1 MTILTAFRISDQW
14 NNAELTD
21 IKYVTCKL
29 NSVTQF
35 FTTELTKRPRP
46 WYHSEVATINVLSIC
61 CTETVNKFYG

>member
-1 MTILTAFRISDQW
+1 MNIKNLLTLEMTILTAFRISDQR

-35 FTTELTKRPRP
+35 FTAELTKRPRP
-46 WYHSEVATINVLSIC
+46 
-61 CTETVNKFYG
+61 